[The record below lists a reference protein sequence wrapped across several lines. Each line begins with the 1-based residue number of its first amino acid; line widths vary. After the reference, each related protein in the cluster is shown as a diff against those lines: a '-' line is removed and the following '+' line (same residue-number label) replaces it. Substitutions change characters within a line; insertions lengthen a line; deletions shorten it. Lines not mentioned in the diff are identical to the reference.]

1 MDAAFRLLAKQVRAK
16 ETSEW
21 WDNLPAEQKKDY
33 IEEHPNS
40 KYANQAI
47 HEGEAAK
54 GDQEASPGPEG
65 RDKPTG
71 PASLQPGSPQRKQV
85 ADSIKGQ
92 APKIAKL
99 LRHAFPRIHAATE
112 ALHHLVTGK
121 PLDHEHK
128 EVLHEF
134 GGIALKTALGH
145 VVGPEAAKMLG
156 NVGVT
161 AIHYGI
167 EKFKE
172 HKDKDPKRD
181 DVEVFVEAV
190 ADGVENADAAPVP
203 AEHAAPKS
211 HYRTAIAKHLKK
223 NVDHI
228 TAILDRSF
236 KDIKPATQGLM
247 ALAKGQPLDESHK
260 KAVKHLGKVALGV
273 SIASLP
279 GGLAAHIAA
288 GVGTAALNYAYRH
301 LKHELKPGETM
312 IHHFVA
318 SIGEGLEDALIEGG
332 EGGEHGHGG
341 GHE

>member
-1 MDAAFRLLAKQVRAK
+1 MDAAFRLLASQIRAK

-21 WDNLPAEQKKDY
+21 WDNLPAEQKKEY
-33 IEEHPNS
+33 IGEHPNS

-47 HEGEAAK
+47 HEKEAAK
-54 GDQEASPGPEG
+54 GDQQADPGPDG
-65 RDKPTG
+65 RDQPEG
-71 PASLQPGSPQRKQV
+71 PKSLQPGSPQRKAV
-85 ADSIKGQ
+85 ATTIKKG

-99 LRHAFPRIHAATE
+99 LKHAFPRISAATE
-112 ALHHLVTGK
+112 ALHHLGTGK
-121 PLDHEHK
+121 PLEHEHK

-145 VVGPEAAKMLG
+145 VVGAEAAKLLG
-156 NVGVT
+156 NIGVT

-172 HKDKDPKRD
+172 HKDKDPHKD
-181 DVEVFVEAV
+181 DVETFVESV
-190 ADGVENADAAPVP
+190 ADGIENAEAAPVP

-223 NVDHI
+223 N
-228 TAILDRSF
+228 AIHVVAVLDRSF
-236 KDIKPATQGLM
+236 KDIKPATQGLV
-247 ALAKGQPLDESHK
+247 ALAHGKPLDEHHK
-260 KAVKHLGKVALGV
+260 KAVKNLGKVALGV

-301 LKHELKPGETM
+301 LKKELKPGETM
-312 IHHFVA
+312 LHHFVEA
-318 SIGEGLEDALIEGG
+318 IGEGLEDALIENGG
-332 EGGEHGHGG
+332 EGHGKEG
-341 GHE
+341 